1 MATDLYAEVRHVREQ
16 QREKEIRARD
26 YSGKRR
32 FLVTNEGYEPVTVFA
47 GSMQD
52 AIWAAAKHWKT
63 DPRKAAFHQGCNVR
77 KVSG

>member
-1 MATDLYAEVRHVREQ
+1 MAVDLYQVAAKARA
-16 QREKEIRARD
+16 QRQGFELRAGN

-32 FLVTNEGYEPVTVFA
+32 FAVSHGDFGMVTVCA
-47 GSMQD
+47 GTMQD

>member
-1 MATDLYAEVRHVREQ
+1 MATDLYAELRQMQEQ
-16 QREKEIRARD
+16 EKKIRAGN

-32 FLVTNEGYEPVTVFA
+32 FLVLHEEHEPVEVFA